1 MSYPNQDDENNTQEK
16 DSQLKAQKEMML
28 KQVLSSEARLRLNN
42 VRMVKSDL
50 ADLVE
55 NYILNLSVQGKISG
69 QISDEQLKQILSS
82 AQQPKHDFKF
92 NRVWSQENIIKG
104 KKATIFM
111 KAVVYREYAP
121 DEDYAKILK
130 VEDIDEQNQKQMR

>member
-69 QISDEQLKQILSS
+69 QISDDQLKQILSS
-82 AQQPKHDFKF
+82 AQQPKHEFKF
-92 NRVWSQENIIKG
+92 NRV
-104 KKATIFM
+104 
-111 KAVVYREYAP
+111 
-121 DEDYAKILK
+121 
-130 VEDIDEQNQKQMR
+130 

>member
-55 NYILNLSVQGKISG
+55 NYILNLSVQEKISG
-69 QISDEQLKQILSS
+69 QISDDQLKQILSS

-92 NRVWSQENIIKG
+92 NRV
-104 KKATIFM
+104 
-111 KAVVYREYAP
+111 
-121 DEDYAKILK
+121 
-130 VEDIDEQNQKQMR
+130 

>member
-16 DSQLKAQKEMML
+16 DSQLKAQKEIML
-28 KQVLSSEARLRLNN
+28 KQVLSGDARLRLNN
-42 VRMVKSDL
+42 VRMVKPDL

-82 AQQPKHDFKF
+82 AQQPKRDFKF
-92 NRVWSQENIIKG
+92 SRV
-104 KKATIFM
+104 
-111 KAVVYREYAP
+111 
-121 DEDYAKILK
+121 
-130 VEDIDEQNQKQMR
+130 

>member
-42 VRMVKSDL
+42 VRMVKPDL

-55 NYILNLSVQGKISG
+55 NYILNLSVQGKIS
-69 QISDEQLKQILSS
+69 DDQLKQILSS

-92 NRVWSQENIIKG
+92 NRV
-104 KKATIFM
+104 
-111 KAVVYREYAP
+111 
-121 DEDYAKILK
+121 
-130 VEDIDEQNQKQMR
+130 

>member
-1 MSYPNQDDENNTQEK
+1 MSYPNQDDENNTSQEK

-28 KQVLSSEARLRLNN
+28 KQVLSSDARLRLNN
-42 VRMVKSDL
+42 VRMVKPDL

-69 QISDEQLKQILSS
+69 QISDDQLKQILSS

-92 NRVWSQENIIKG
+92 NRV
-104 KKATIFM
+104 
-111 KAVVYREYAP
+111 
-121 DEDYAKILK
+121 
-130 VEDIDEQNQKQMR
+130 

>member
-28 KQVLSSEARLRLNN
+28 KRVLSSDARLRLNN
-42 VRMVKSDL
+42 VRMVKPDL

-69 QISDEQLKQILSS
+69 QISDDQLKQILSS
-82 AQQPKHDFKF
+82 AQQPKRDFKF
-92 NRVWSQENIIKG
+92 NRV
-104 KKATIFM
+104 
-111 KAVVYREYAP
+111 
-121 DEDYAKILK
+121 
-130 VEDIDEQNQKQMR
+130 

>member
-1 MSYPNQDDENNTQEK
+1 MSYPNQDDENKTQEK

-28 KQVLSSEARLRLNN
+28 KQVLSSDARLRLNN

-69 QISDEQLKQILSS
+69 QISDDQLKQILSS

-92 NRVWSQENIIKG
+92 NRV
-104 KKATIFM
+104 
-111 KAVVYREYAP
+111 
-121 DEDYAKILK
+121 
-130 VEDIDEQNQKQMR
+130 

>member
-16 DSQLKAQKEMML
+16 DSQLKVQKEMML

-69 QISDEQLKQILSS
+69 QISDDQLKQILAS

-92 NRVWSQENIIKG
+92 NRV
-104 KKATIFM
+104 
-111 KAVVYREYAP
+111 
-121 DEDYAKILK
+121 
-130 VEDIDEQNQKQMR
+130 

>member
-1 MSYPNQDDENNTQEK
+1 MSYPNQDDENNTSQEK

-28 KQVLSSEARLRLNN
+28 KKVLVADARLRLNN

-69 QISDEQLKQILSS
+69 QISDDQLKQILAS
-82 AQQPKHDFKF
+82 AQQPKRDFKF
-92 NRVWSQENIIKG
+92 NRV
-104 KKATIFM
+104 
-111 KAVVYREYAP
+111 
-121 DEDYAKILK
+121 
-130 VEDIDEQNQKQMR
+130 

>member
-28 KQVLSSEARLRLNN
+28 KQVLSSEARLRLSN
-42 VRMVKSDL
+42 VRMVKPDL

-69 QISDEQLKQILSS
+69 QISDDQLKQILSS

-92 NRVWSQENIIKG
+92 NRV
-104 KKATIFM
+104 
-111 KAVVYREYAP
+111 
-121 DEDYAKILK
+121 
-130 VEDIDEQNQKQMR
+130 